1 MKSNFLKES
10 LAAFA
15 FTLAIVASFAFSTN
29 ESDTVSQYY
38 IQTSPSVCTLI
49 QQSIDCSIGGL
60 NCTVDG
66 TPNGVLAFE
75 SRNATQTTCILILSK
90 D

>member
-1 MKSNFLKES
+1 MKRNFFKNS

-15 FTLAIVASFAFSTN
+15 FSLAIVASFAFTPN

-38 IQTSPSVCTLI
+38 IQNVNDCELI
-49 QQSIDCSIGGL
+49 SQSIDCSPGDQL
-60 NCTVDG
+60 DCTVDG
-66 TPNGVLAFE
+66 TPSGVPAFE
-75 SRNATQTTCILILSK
+75 SRNGTQTTCLNRLTK